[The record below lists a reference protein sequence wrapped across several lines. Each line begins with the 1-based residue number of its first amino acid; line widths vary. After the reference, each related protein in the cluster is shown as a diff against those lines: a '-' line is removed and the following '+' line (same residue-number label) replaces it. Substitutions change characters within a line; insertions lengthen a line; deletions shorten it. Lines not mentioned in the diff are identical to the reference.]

1 MLTFI
6 LVFIVHIIL
15 YLLGHSF
22 AGADSGC
29 GMLVGCADCVTVTVT
44 VFVDVT
50 TKAGSTWRKILY
62 RTYIGN
68 ILRRKL
74 LHNYM
79 N

>member
-50 TKAGSTWRKILY
+50 TKAGSTWR
-62 RTYIGN
+62 
-68 ILRRKL
+68 
-74 LHNYM
+74 
-79 N
+79 